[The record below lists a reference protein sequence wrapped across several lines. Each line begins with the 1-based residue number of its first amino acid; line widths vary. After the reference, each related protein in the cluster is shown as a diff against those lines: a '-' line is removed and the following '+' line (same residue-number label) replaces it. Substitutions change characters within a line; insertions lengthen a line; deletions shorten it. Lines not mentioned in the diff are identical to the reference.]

1 MMNLTAHISAHGAP
15 FVPLWKQGCACIN
28 FGFEQNAKRSLA
40 CIYPHLLKGSNP
52 AMQPLSQTMH
62 AKQIILTNN
71 MAAHACLRAHK
82 ISLPSVPEMLMTI
95 VGGLRAKYCNK
106 HTHSIIAHI
115 HTRRALNAG
124 IWKMMAQSFD
134 S

>member
-1 MMNLTAHISAHGAP
+1 MMNLTAHISAHRVP
-15 FVPLWKQGCACIN
+15 FVPLWKQGCALIWVR
-28 FGFEQNAKRSLA
+28 AKRQALSAA
-40 CIYPHLLKGSNP
+40 CIYPSIKGLKSG
-52 AMQPLSQTMH
+52 QPLSQTMH

-106 HTHSIIAHI
+106 HTHTQHYSAHKA
-115 HTRRALNAG
+115 RALNAG

>member
-1 MMNLTAHISAHGAP
+1 
-15 FVPLWKQGCACIN
+15 
-28 FGFEQNAKRSLA
+28 
-40 CIYPHLLKGSNP
+40 
-52 AMQPLSQTMH
+52 
-62 AKQIILTNN
+62 
-71 MAAHACLRAHK
+71 MAAHACLEARK

-106 HTHSIIAHI
+106 HKAYSG
-115 HTRRALNAG
+115 ALNAG